1 MGTRGAIALLDLR
14 YVAKK
19 SLWDLAS
26 TWWAT
31 KKCAHTR
38 GRGSANLTA
47 TSGECAELTTDLTS
61 LAFLS
66 LTCEMDIALLP
77 DPVQLSP

>member
-26 TWWAT
+26 VACN